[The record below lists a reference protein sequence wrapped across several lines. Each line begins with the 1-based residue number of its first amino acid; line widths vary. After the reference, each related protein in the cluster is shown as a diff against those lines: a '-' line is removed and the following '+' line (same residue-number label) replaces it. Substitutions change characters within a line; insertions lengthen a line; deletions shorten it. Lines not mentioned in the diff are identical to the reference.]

1 MILALRAN
9 QINCL
14 AHQTVEM
21 PARLFKLHLLTFC
34 PMFKKVLYVF
44 VLHEPT
50 LLPTNYVFMSTFDHF
65 EILDRVVSSLENYV
79 TVFFIEFDQNK
90 INHN

>member
-21 PARLFKLHLLTFC
+21 PARLFKLHLLTFY

-44 VLHEPT
+44 VLHEPK
-50 LLPTNYVFMSTFDHF
+50 LLPTKYLCFYEHLTI
-65 EILDRVVSSLENYV
+65 EILDRVESTELRNRVL
-79 TVFFIEFDQNK
+79 
-90 INHN
+90 H